1 MPPSSR
7 TAANSGY
14 FFRPGRRREQRC
26 AHRVAMA
33 QQSADYLP
41 NWVTQGL
48 HGQTGRTESKKDLP
62 AEACKSLIFLL
73 ISGADARN
81 RTGDL
86 HITNV
91 LLYQLSYIG
100 DDAYSSKNYPKL
112 PSANS
117 LMRNFLRKRLSRSKI
132 ARKIRI

>member
-1 MPPSSR
+1 MRRAVILDVEDAIDRPGVLQ
-7 TAANSGY
+7 ALHEANS
-14 FFRPGRRREQRC
+14 E
-26 AHRVAMA
+26 
-33 QQSADYLP
+33 L
-41 NWVTQGL
+41 
-48 HGQTGRTESKKDLP
+48 ESKKDLP

-100 DDAYSSKNYPKL
+100 DDAYSSKD
-112 PSANS
+112 
-117 LMRNFLRKRLSRSKI
+117 
-132 ARKIRI
+132 